1 MNRFVNHILLLCI
14 SLLAF
19 GLSSCK
25 SDEIDLFTIPD
36 LSSCNCGASYD
47 PVCGSDGRNYLTD
60 CHAECAGV
68 SIASDS
74 LCSSVNY
81 VEADTM
87 TWTIRAVCFPIE
99 ILGTTP
105 RTVRTLADGTV
116 LYEDVD
122 GTFFR
127 GNPNMC
133 RCLPKETLIGTP
145 SGEVPIASLAIGD
158 LVWSV
163 DRAGNQVSQ
172 PILYVNHVPVT
183 AGHQVAHIELS
194 DGRKLIVSPL
204 HPNADNCPLGEM
216 EPGEE
221 LDGATVTAV
230 EIKAYSQDSTWDI
243 LPAGET
249 GHYLANGILIGS
261 TLTGKHLSRLHPS
274 L

>member
-1 MNRFVNHILLLCI
+1 MNRFTNYILLLCI
-14 SLLAF
+14 SLLVF
-19 GLSSCK
+19 GLGSCK
-25 SDEIDLFTIPD
+25 SDEIDIFTIPD
-36 LSSCNCGASYD
+36 LSSCNCGAFYY
-47 PVCGSDGRNYLTD
+47 PVCGSDGRIYLAD

-68 SIASDS
+68 SMASDS
-74 LCSSVNY
+74 LCSSANY

-87 TWTIRAVCFPIE
+87 TWTIRSVCFPIE
-99 ILGTTP
+99 IAGTTP
-105 RTVRTLADGTV
+105 RTVRTLADGSV

-145 SGEVPIASLAIGD
+145 SGEMPIASLVVGD
-158 LVWSV
+158 WVWSV
-163 DRAGNQVSQ
+163 DRAGNQVAQ
-172 PILYVNHVPVT
+172 PILYVNQVPVT
-183 AGHQVAHIELS
+183 AGHQVAHLELS

-204 HPNADNCPLGEM
+204 HPNAENCPLGEM
-216 EPGEE
+216 VPGEE
-221 LDGATVTAV
+221 LDGAIITAV

-249 GHYLANGILIGS
+249 GYYLANRILIGS
-261 TLTGKHLSRLHPS
+261 TLTEKHLSRLHPS